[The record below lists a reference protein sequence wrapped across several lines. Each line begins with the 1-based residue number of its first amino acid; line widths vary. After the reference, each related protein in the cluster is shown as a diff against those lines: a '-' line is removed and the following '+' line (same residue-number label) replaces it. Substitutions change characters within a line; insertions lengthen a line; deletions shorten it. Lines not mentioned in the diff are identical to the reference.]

1 MKDSNR
7 TTKIV
12 KEGSWGAFHF
22 LAFIGAV
29 VYFVSQ
35 SGGGFWEVIL
45 ALLKAIIWPVF
56 AIYHVLFLLG
66 A

>member
-1 MKDSNR
+1 MKDSHK

-12 KEGSWGAFHF
+12 KDGSWGAFHF
-22 LAFIGAV
+22 MAFIGAAI
-29 VYFVSQ
+29 YFISQ

-45 ALLKAIIWPVF
+45 ALLKAIVWPVY
-56 AIYHVLFLLG
+56 AIYHVLALLG

>member
-1 MKDSNR
+1 MKDSDK

-12 KEGSWGAFHF
+12 KDGSWGVFHF
-22 LAFIGAV
+22 LSFIGAAI
-29 VYFVSQ
+29 YFVSQ

-45 ALLKAIIWPVF
+45 GLLKAMVWPAF
-56 AIYHVLFLLG
+56 AIYHILLTLG